1 MNETAGSSA
10 LPLCQ
15 PPNPDL
21 TPPKFSARLGS
32 DAECRA
38 GAGEVLFVHRRCRAV
53 CRYNLARTT
62 ACRCDLRQP
71 KIQNLGVPSL
81 GDENVRGLDVSVDD
95 TCDVCGIERVGD
107 VDSDGEKDFDFQ
119 RATCDSMF
127 QYQPV

>member
-1 MNETAGSSA
+1 MPSAEPGLVRCCSSIVAVA
-10 LPLCQ
+10 LFANTIWLEQ
-15 PPNPDL
+15 P
-21 TPPKFSARLGS
+21 
-32 DAECRA
+32 
-38 GAGEVLFVHRRCRAV
+38 
-53 CRYNLARTT
+53 

-119 RATCDSMF
+119 RATRDSMF
-127 QYQPV
+127 Q